1 MLNSDFDTLPT
12 TLSSDSSF
20 CLWAWSSS
28 PWFQG
33 RQEFSPLQ
41 GFLVASL
48 MYYAPSLLQGGETAF
63 PSSIPWYLPF
73 LFSATPFP
81 KVGMCDPL
89 FHRVRLCCT
98 FLQRFCICCSSL
110 PQGSGENSLAVSA
123 KSFRVKSK
131 WSSTRYFGATFTDSL
146 VALTP
151 EEML

>member
-12 TLSSDSSF
+12 NLSSDSSF

-28 PWFQG
+28 PRFQG
-33 RQEFSPLQ
+33 RQEYPPLQ
-41 GFLVASL
+41 GFLW
-48 MYYAPSLLQGGETAF
+48 LLSCTMHLPFCKGETAF

-73 LFSATPFP
+73 LFSANPFP

-89 FHRVRLCCT
+89 FKRVRLCCT

-123 KSFRVKSK
+123 KSSRVKSK